1 MDRVR
6 TGSIAV
12 LAATAIALAAPAIAA
27 AQTPSLV
34 GVWSHHVVDL
44 QTGQPISV
52 IFDEF
57 DANGQLHM
65 RVVTSIATI
74 DYYGVYQ
81 VLNAGTVV
89 RAQFNDYEP
98 KQLCTLVCSPITP
111 QTPMGQPGDSPLRF
125 DGPNVVY
132 FGADMYTRQP

>member
-1 MDRVR
+1 MNRR
-6 TGSIAV
+6 IRAAAAAAV
-12 LAATAIALAAPAIAA
+12 LALVTPALAV

-34 GVWSHHVVDL
+34 GIWSHHVVDPR
-44 QTGQPISV
+44 TGQDSIV
-52 IFDEF
+52 ILDEF

-65 RVVTSIATI
+65 RVFNGVQTM

-81 VLNAGTVV
+81 VLNGGAVV
-89 RAQFNDYEP
+89 RAQFNDYAP
-98 KQLCTLVCSPITP
+98 KQLCTLICSPIPP
-111 QTPMGQPGDSPLRF
+111 QTPMGQPSDSALRF